1 MGDTSDTTS
10 TTDNSTGSDSTDADI
25 KSSQNTN
32 QDDENTSGGDNND
45 AGGDNSDGKT
55 GGTVSQAD
63 YDALM
68 RRMQAADR
76 AKTAAEKKLSDADK
90 AKLDDVERAKVE
102 AQEAKDRAD
111 KAEAG
116 LRDEKIFNA
125 FLSVKDVSWHDVS
138 DAFAMFKLN
147 YMDGVGVNDGKV
159 TGIDPAIKKMAKE
172 KAYLVKPATDG
183 GGDTGSAHNGNRKGE
198 QNDTSRQ
205 ARVARF
211 PAAYR
216 G

>member
-10 TTDNSTGSDSTDADI
+10 TTDNSAGSDSTDADV
-25 KSSQNTN
+25 KSSQNAN
-32 QDDENTSGGDNND
+32 QGDENTSGGDNND
-45 AGGDNSDGKT
+45 AGGDDKNVKT
-55 GGTVSQAD
+55 GAVISQAD

-76 AKTAAEKKLSDADK
+76 RATNAEKKLSDADK

-138 DAFAMFKLN
+138 DAFTMFKLN
-147 YMDGVGVNDGKV
+147 YMDGVDVSDGKV

-172 KAYLVKPATDG
+172 KAYLVKLATDG
-183 GGDTGSAHNGNRKGE
+183 GGDTGAAHNGSRKGD
-198 QNDTSRQ
+198 QNDTSKQ
-205 ARVARF
+205 ARMARF
-211 PAAYR
+211 PAAYH